1 MPHTGG
7 MTVTTAEAPAP
18 ARARHRPGLALLV
31 ALLSTVPYGVGVLL
45 PYFANGL
52 HHRPPGVTLY
62 AYDMS
67 TLWPYDTALGGV
79 VSFVAIV
86 GIPMF
91 PFVTVGVAVW
101 SVFHLWD
108 ARGELPRRAVAL
120 YVAAAVVAVVSLAWL
135 ATPLAGELFVW
146 LVD

>member
-1 MPHTGG
+1 MPY
-7 MTVTTAEAPAP
+7 A
-18 ARARHRPGLALLV
+18 
-31 ALLSTVPYGVGVLL
+31 VGVLL
-45 PYFANGL
+45 PYVANGL

-101 SVFHLWD
+101 SVFNLWD
-108 ARGELPRRAVAL
+108 ARGELPRRDVAW
-120 YVAAAVVAVVSLAWL
+120 AADEERELPSETGQHRGRRQQRDPCCRQLDRQRQ
-135 ATPLAGELFVW
+135 PLQPPTDLCYHVGVLGAQAEPVQP
-146 LVD
+146 